1 MGLDMY
7 LSVSKYIPKTNWD
20 NQEPVVTEQYKTV
33 VNAAGLQEI
42 QSNDFYGAE
51 VKVNV
56 AYWRKCNQ
64 IHKWFVDNIQN
75 SNDNCKPH
83 YVNRE
88 QLEVLLKQTK
98 LALLHKDPTIL
109 PPQEGFFFGSTD
121 IDEWY
126 WDGLKQT
133 VNQLEK
139 VLSFKEAVD
148 FEYQSSW

>member
-1 MGLDMY
+1 MLY
-7 LSVSKYIPKTNWD
+7 
-20 NQEPVVTEQYKTV
+20 
-33 VNAAGLQEI
+33 
-42 QSNDFYGAE
+42 
-51 VKVNV
+51 
-56 AYWRKCNQ
+56 
-64 IHKWFVDNIQN
+64 
-75 SNDNCKPH
+75 CKPH

-88 QLEVLLKQTK
+88 QLEVLLEQTK